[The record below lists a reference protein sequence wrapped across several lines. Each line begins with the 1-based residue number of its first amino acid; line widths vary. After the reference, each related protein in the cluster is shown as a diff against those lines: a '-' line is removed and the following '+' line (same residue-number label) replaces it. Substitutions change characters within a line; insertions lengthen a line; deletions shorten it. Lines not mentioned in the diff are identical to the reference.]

1 MWEIIPNSIKEL
13 HTLFKENGKQLFIVG
28 GCVRD
33 FLLNKSPKD
42 WDLAT
47 DATPE
52 ETLLITSKYK
62 NHLHGKSF
70 GVVVVY
76 TQDNPEGF
84 EIATFREDVYGELLG
99 ETRNPEVRFVSTI

>member
-13 HTLFKENGKQLFIVG
+13 HALFTANGKQLFIVG

-33 FLLNKSPKD
+33 FLLNKEPKD

-52 ETLLITSKYK
+52 ETLDITKNKYK
-62 NHLHGKSF
+62 SHLHGKSF

-76 TQDNPEGF
+76 TTENP
-84 EIATFREDVYGELLG
+84 D
-99 ETRNPEVRFVSTI
+99 